1 MLAALIRFVLAQR
14 LLVFLGILLLT
25 GAGGWVMVNMPID
38 AYPDVSTTQVKLVVK
53 VAGLTPEEMETRV
66 SAPIEVEML
75 GIPHQTMLR
84 STTKYALADITIDF
98 EEGIDIYWAR
108 QQVAERLS
116 GVWDRL
122 PANVTGGIAPMTT
135 PLGEMLMFTI
145 TGEGVSLAERRSVL
159 DWVIRPALRTVPGVA
174 DVNAL
179 GGAVRTFEVVPN
191 VERLTAQG
199 ISLAQLRETL
209 SANNRNDG
217 AGRLSEGEE
226 AWLVR
231 SEGSVQNLADL
242 AEIVVRSHPTEPVR
256 LSDVATVREGA
267 LTRYGGV
274 TANGRGETVE
284 GLVLG
289 LRGANAREVVAGVRA
304 KLDALAPSLPDGVE
318 VQIFYDRGDLVDR
331 AVNTVS
337 RALLE
342 AVVLVLVLLVLF
354 LGDLRAAL
362 TVALIL
368 PLSAMATF
376 LCMRYFGLTA
386 NLMSLGGLAIAI
398 GMLVDA
404 AVVMVEN
411 IMTHLS
417 QSRREDPLPRLHLIY
432 RSARE
437 VAAPITSGILIIVIV
452 FLPLLSLQGLEGKLF
467 MPVAATIVFA
477 LTSSLLLSLTV
488 IPVLASVLIGQGG
501 HAEPI
506 LVRTVHRLYTPALHW
521 ALAHGA
527 LLLTVA
533 LVLLTVA
540 GGLYLRVG
548 KTFMPTLDEGTVI
561 VQLEKLPSI
570 TLEAS
575 LATDQ
580 RVQQAL
586 MSLPEVDGVVA
597 RTGSDELGLDP
608 MGLNETDSFLQLK
621 PPAQWRM
628 ESKAELLEA
637 LRGKLDGF
645 VGLNY
650 VFNQPIEM
658 RVSEMLTGVR
668 GDLAVKIFGPDH
680 ATLTQLAH
688 RIGAVL
694 RAIPGAEDVYIPASD
709 GALYIRLVP
718 DRLALGRLGL
728 SVDAL
733 QDHLRML
740 VEGWPA
746 GMVYEG
752 DRRTPLMIRGSADLR
767 DSPGDF
773 LAQRVVL
780 DDGRS
785 VPLANLVS
793 VERVEGPVAI
803 KREQG
808 VRNAV
813 AIANVGERDLVGFVN
828 EARRRIAE
836 EVELPEAY
844 YLAWGGEFE
853 NQQRAAQRLAIVVP
867 LAIGLVF
874 LLLFSTFGS
883 VRQALLVLTNIPFA
897 LIGGIFALWL
907 TGEYLSVP
915 ASVGFIALLGIAVLN
930 GVVMVTYFNQLRVAG
945 RSLEAA
951 VIEGAQRRL
960 RPVLMTASI
969 AALGLVPLLFATG
982 PGSEIQRPLAIV
994 VIGGL
999 VSSTLLTLLL
1009 LPILYR
1015 RFGEASR

>member
-1 MLAALIRFVLAQR
+1 MR
-14 LLVFLGILLLT
+14 
-25 GAGGWVMVNMPID
+25 
-38 AYPDVSTTQVKLVVK
+38 
-53 VAGLTPEEMETRV
+53 
-66 SAPIEVEML
+66 
-75 GIPHQTMLR
+75 
-84 STTKYALADITIDF
+84 LAD
-98 EEGIDIYWAR
+98 
-108 QQVAERLS
+108 VA
-116 GVWDRL
+116 
-122 PANVTGGIAPMTT
+122 
-135 PLGEMLMFTI
+135 
-145 TGEGVSLAERRSVL
+145 
-159 DWVIRPALRTVPGVA
+159 
-174 DVNAL
+174 
-179 GGAVRTFEVVPN
+179 
-191 VERLTAQG
+191 Q
-199 ISLAQLRETL
+199 
-209 SANNRNDG
+209 
-217 AGRLSEGEE
+217 
-226 AWLVR
+226 
-231 SEGSVQNLADL
+231 
-242 AEIVVRSHPTEPVR
+242 
-256 LSDVATVREGA
+256 VREGA

-274 TANGRGETVE
+274 SHNGQGETVE

-289 LRGANAREVVAGVRA
+289 LRGANAREVVGGVRQ
-304 KLDALAPSLPDGVE
+304 KLDALAPSLPAGMRVD
-318 VQIFYDRGDLVDR
+318 IFYDRGDLVNR
-331 AVNTVS
+331 AVQTVS

-362 TVALIL
+362 TVALVL
-368 PLSAMATF
+368 PLSALATF
-376 LCMRYFGLTA
+376 VCMRFFGLSA

-411 IMTHLS
+411 VVTHLAHQRKGS
-417 QSRREDPLPRLHLIY
+417 SLPRLHVIY

-437 VAAPITSGILIIVIV
+437 VAAPMTSGILIIVIV

-488 IPVLASVLIGQGG
+488 IPVLASVLLGQVS
-501 HAEPI
+501 HTEPF
-506 LVRTVHRLYTPALHW
+506 LVRLLHRGYTPMLRW
-521 ALAHGA
+521 ALSHVAVVVVTALA
-527 LLLTVA
+527 LLV
-533 LVLLTVA
+533 VA

-570 TLEAS
+570 TLEES
-575 LATDQ
+575 LAVDQ

-586 MSLPEVDGVVA
+586 MGLPEVVGVVA
-597 RTGSDELGLDP
+597 RTGADEIGLDP

-621 PPAQWRM
+621 PPAEWRM
-628 ESKAELLEA
+628 ASKDALLAA
-637 LRGKLDGF
+637 LREKLDGF
-645 VGLNY
+645 PGLNY

-680 ATLTQLAH
+680 ATLTRLAH
-688 RIGAVL
+688 EMGAVL
-694 RAIPGAEDVYIPASD
+694 RQIPGAEDVYIPASD
-709 GALYIRLVP
+709 GALYFRLVP

-728 SVDAL
+728 SIEDL
-733 QDHLRML
+733 QDQLRSL
-740 VEGWPA
+740 VEGWPV
-746 GMVYEG
+746 GTVYEG
-752 DRRTPLMIRGSADLR
+752 DRRIPLVIRGGANLR

-773 LAQRVVL
+773 LAQQVVL
-780 DDGRS
+780 PDGQA
-785 VPLANLVS
+785 VPLANLVR
-793 VERVEGPVAI
+793 VERVQGPVAI

-813 AIANVGERDLVGFVN
+813 AIANVSGRDLVSFVE
-828 EARRRIAE
+828 EAKARIAHD
-836 EVELPEAY
+836 VPLPAGY

-867 LAIGLVF
+867 LAVGLVF

-883 VRQALLVLTNIPFA
+883 VRQAVLVLTNIPFA
-897 LIGGIFALWL
+897 MIGGVMALWG

-930 GVVMVTYFNQLRVAG
+930 GVVMVTYFNQLRAMG
-945 RSLEAA
+945 RSLEE
-951 VIEGAQRRL
+951 VVMEGAQRRL

-1015 RFGEASR
+1015 RFGEATP